1 MPGGEEAPLILDMG
15 ASFGLPNEEEYF
27 DLMPSAYFKNIA
39 MGAINYALGGVV
51 AGIYRPEIVNSKW
64 TGSNQG
70 SFMVVIDAGRLQP
83 LADLKA
89 EMDRM
94 VSAGEK
100 MKPLPGMD
108 RYASDSV
115 VRRLD
120 YSSRDII
127 V

>member
-1 MPGGEEAPLILDMG
+1 MILDMG

-83 LADLKA
+83 LAA
-89 EMDRM
+89 IWRAAPSRTRPFQ
-94 VSAGEK
+94 SAMTTAARDVTGSRE
-100 MKPLPGMD
+100 PG
-108 RYASDSV
+108 SP
-115 VRRLD
+115 
-120 YSSRDII
+120 
-127 V
+127 